1 MQAHLQIS
9 DGRMVGWMKA
19 SLGGEHRSE
28 CCGCGGGRDAHASG
42 SWGLTHHSIYVHV
55 VRSVGRGR
63 GRSRPAGRRS
73 MLIGV
78 SAMPQLTYVCCGR
91 PSVLKGR
98 RRAAKRRTCAGQGTR
113 CVGILLCEY
122 NLFTGG
128 RKSGSRTDG
137 GAAAA
142 ASEILP
148 PYCHG
153 ILL

>member
-1 MQAHLQIS
+1 MEAILVGIIIGVS
-9 DGRMVGWMKA
+9 VAVAWTDGT
-19 SLGGEHRSE
+19 
-28 CCGCGGGRDAHASG
+28 GGGRINS
-42 SWGLTHHSIYVHV
+42 SLYLRTRRPRRSRS
-55 VRSVGRGR
+55 RSVD
-63 GRSRPAGRRS
+63 ADRRFGNAAAYEH
-73 MLIGV
+73 MHAV
-78 SAMPQLTYVCCGR
+78 A
-91 PSVLKGR
+91 VLKGR
-98 RRAAKRRTCAGQGTR
+98 CRRRQLAAHVRTWREPTRAHALAEMCA
-113 CVGILLCEY
+113 GILLCEY